1 MIVHGFPDAQGSEG
15 NKMGCQSV
23 EDRNAVDARL
33 IPSLAKLDLMGY
45 EKRNEREQKHRAG
58 MKDSCLVWFSLSLNP
73 LSQALRPHLEHQMG
87 FRVEEEMMLFCH
99 LSLLYTDRHP
109 GPRIEMGTSLPPQP
123 TSSQGSLFAVSLH
136 FSETKDGPLQRG
148 SSEPRGCG
156 VGIKSISDAGAGQVL
171 PAPLPPPPAPRDCSF
186 KTGCNVRLP
195 PPACFPFLL
204 PSHQGC
210 ISNSCLFAEIC
221 TEIKP
226 IKLSV
231 PLPGLLPCQPMS

>member
-1 MIVHGFPDAQGSEG
+1 MIVHGFPNAQGSEG

-23 EDRNAVDARL
+23 EDRRAVDARL
-33 IPSLAKLDLMGY
+33 TPSLAKLDLTGY

-99 LSLLYTDRHP
+99 LSLLYSDRHP

-136 FSETKDGPLQRG
+136 FSDRDQRW
-148 SSEPRGCG
+148 
-156 VGIKSISDAGAGQVL
+156 
-171 PAPLPPPPAPRDCSF
+171 APPE
-186 KTGCNVRLP
+186 G
-195 PPACFPFLL
+195 
-204 PSHQGC
+204 
-210 ISNSCLFAEIC
+210 E
-221 TEIKP
+221 
-226 IKLSV
+226 
-231 PLPGLLPCQPMS
+231 